1 MPPPLHWSL
10 KAAMGGAG
18 IALLAVACAH
28 PQTNSSNNTSYV
40 VSAAST
46 SFFKYGPA
54 QEFGPDFTMAS
65 GQRLT
70 LIHREFGYS
79 RVMTENGISGYVS
92 NDDIK
97 PAPPTPPP
105 KPTPKSSI
113 GSWFKHTPSSTSN
126 FKPVPQPLF
135 DVNDVPPPPM
145 PPAGEKPHSAG
156 PTPGFRY

>member
-1 MPPPLHWSL
+1 M
-10 KAAMGGAG
+10 
-18 IALLAVACAH
+18 
-28 PQTNSSNNTSYV
+28 
-40 VSAAST
+40 VSAPST

-54 QEFGPDFTMAS
+54 QEFGADFTMGN

-70 LIHREFGYS
+70 LLHREFGYS

-97 PAPPTPPP
+97 PAPATPPP
-105 KPTPKSSI
+105 KPTPKSSSI
-113 GSWFKHTPSSTSN
+113 SSWFKHTPSSTSN

-135 DVNDVPPPPM
+135 DVNDVPPPPI
-145 PPAGEKPHSAG
+145 PGGQEKPHSAG